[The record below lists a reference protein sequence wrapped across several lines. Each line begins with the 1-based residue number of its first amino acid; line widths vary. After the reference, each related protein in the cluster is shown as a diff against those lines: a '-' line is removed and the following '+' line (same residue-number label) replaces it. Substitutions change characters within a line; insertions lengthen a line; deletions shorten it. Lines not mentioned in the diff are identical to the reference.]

1 MNLRPTPRQRR
12 SVTALLLLSVALAGG
27 CKELPSN
34 PGASG
39 PSGSAGMGSTGPGSA
54 APGTPSA
61 TPGGPSATPSA
72 PGGTSAPGGG
82 GDPTAPAGTKPPT
95 SSGGWITIDP
105 AAQAA
110 ATRAFFARTPK
121 PITGNPVRV
130 AEFNVGCTTSHHNN
144 DDPIVLPG
152 LVGAS
157 HNHTF
162 WGNKSTNA
170 KSTAESLRASAPTT
184 CNSPQD
190 RSAYWVPTMM
200 QNGKVVD
207 PKDVTVYY
215 GSRLKDPSKTQPFP
229 FGFRMVVGDAKNQ
242 VDTPDKQGNHFWCA
256 GIGGEVG
263 RSADGT
269 FPVCAPTAHIVRQ
282 ITFPDCWDGKHL
294 DSPDHKA
301 HVANGD
307 HTGACPKSHPV
318 PIPSVSFVI
327 GYPLSANTNGITLSS
342 GTSFSMHADFFN
354 AWDDDA
360 LASRVRNCLNQKA
373 KCNSA
378 GNF

>member
-1 MNLRPTPRQRR
+1 MTYLRPTPRHRHAL
-12 SVTALLLLSVALAGG
+12 TALLVVGLAFTGG
-27 CKELPSN
+27 CKESPGT

-39 PSGSAGMGSTGPGSA
+39 PSSDSGIGSPSPATPTTTPA
-54 APGTPSA
+54 TTPSA
-61 TPGGPSATPSA
+61 S
-72 PGGTSAPGGG
+72 GTSTSP
-82 GDPTAPAGTKPPT
+82 PAPAKPGTSSTTSAAAPT
-95 SSGGWITIDP
+95 TSGGWITVDA

-110 ATRAFFARTPK
+110 ATKAFFARKPK
-121 PITGNPVRV
+121 PVTGNPVKV
-130 AEFNVGCTTSHHNN
+130 PEFNVGCTVSHHNS
-144 DDPIVLPG
+144 DDPIVLPK

-162 WGNKSTNA
+162 WGNRSTDAN
-170 KSTAESLRASAPTT
+170 STADSLRSAKATT
-184 CNSPQD
+184 CNSPDDQ
-190 RSAYWVPTMM
+190 SAYWVPTMY

-207 PKDVTVYY
+207 PTEVTVYY

-229 FGFRMVVGDAKNQ
+229 FGLRMITGNAKNQ

-256 GIGGEVG
+256 GIGGEIG
-263 RSADGT
+263 RSADKT
-269 FPVCAPTAHIVRQ
+269 FPVCAKTAHVVRQ

-301 HVANGD
+301 HMANGD

-318 PIPSVSFVI
+318 PVPSVSFVI
-327 GYPLSANTNGITLSS
+327 SYPLSANTDGITLAS

-354 AWDDDA
+354 AWKDEA
-360 LASRVRNCLNQKA
+360 LAARVRNCLDQGV

>member
-1 MNLRPTPRQRR
+1 MNLRSTPRQRR
-12 SVTALLLLSVALAGG
+12 SVAAVLLLSVALAGG
-27 CKELPSN
+27 CKEAPGT

-39 PSGSAGMGSTGPGSA
+39 PSGGTD
-54 APGTPSA
+54 PGTTSPAAS
-61 TPGGPSATPSA
+61 TPADPAGPSATPSA
-72 PGGTSAPGGG
+72 PGTSATPSAPGTSATPSTSTGR
-82 GDPTAPAGTKPPT
+82 PTPAGAWVTV
-95 SSGGWITIDP
+95 DL

-110 ATRAFFARTPK
+110 ATKAFFARKPK
-121 PITGNPVRV
+121 PVTGNPVKV
-130 AEFNVGCTTSHHNN
+130 PEFNVGCTTSHHNN
-144 DDPIVLPG
+144 DDPIVLPK
-152 LVGAS
+152 LPGAS

-162 WGNKSTNA
+162 WGNKSTNSN
-170 KSTAESLRASAPTT
+170 STAESLRASKATT

-190 RSAYWVPTMM
+190 QSAYWVPTMI
-200 QNGKVVD
+200 QNGKRVD
-207 PKDVTVYY
+207 PDEVTVYY

-229 FGFRMVVGDAKNQ
+229 FGLRMITGNAKNQ

-256 GIGGEVG
+256 GIGGEIG
-263 RSADGT
+263 RSADKT
-269 FPVCAPTAHIVRQ
+269 FPVCAKTAHIVRQ

-301 HVANGD
+301 HMANGD

-318 PIPSVSFVI
+318 PVPSVSFVI
-327 GYPLSANTNGITLSS
+327 SYPLSANTDGISLAS

-354 AWDDDA
+354 AWQDEA
-360 LASRVRNCLNQKA
+360 LAARVRNCLDQGV

>member
-1 MNLRPTPRQRR
+1 MTYLRPTPRHRHAL
-12 SVTALLLLSVALAGG
+12 TALLVVGLAFTGG
-27 CKELPSN
+27 CKESPGT

-39 PSGSAGMGSTGPGSA
+39 PSSDSGIGSSGP
-54 APGTPSA
+54 A
-61 TPGGPSATPSA
+61 TPTTAPASEAAATPSA
-72 PGGTSAPGGG
+72 STSPSAPAKPGTSSTNA
-82 GDPTAPAGTKPPT
+82 APPT
-95 SSGGWITIDP
+95 VSGGWITVD
-105 AAQAA
+105 AATQAA
-110 ATRAFFARTPK
+110 ATRAFFARKPK
-121 PITGNPVRV
+121 PVTGNPVKV
-130 AEFNVGCTTSHHNN
+130 AEFNVGCTVSHHNS
-144 DDPIVLPG
+144 DDPIVLPK

-162 WGNKSTNA
+162 WGNRSTDAN
-170 KSTAESLRASAPTT
+170 STADSLRASKATT
-184 CNSPQD
+184 CNSPDDQ
-190 RSAYWVPTMM
+190 SAYWVPTMY

-207 PKDVTVYY
+207 PTEVTVYY

-229 FGFRMVVGDAKNQ
+229 FGLRMITGNAKNQ

-256 GIGGEVG
+256 GIGGEIG
-263 RSADGT
+263 RSADKT
-269 FPVCAPTAHIVRQ
+269 FPVCAKTAHVVRQ

-301 HVANGD
+301 HMANGD

-318 PIPSVSFVI
+318 PVPSVSFVI
-327 GYPLSANTNGITLSS
+327 SYPLSANTNGITLAS

-354 AWDDDA
+354 AWKDEA
-360 LASRVRNCLNQKA
+360 LAARVRNCLDQKV

>member
-27 CKELPSN
+27 CKELPGT

-39 PSGSAGMGSTGPGSA
+39 PSGDTGMGSTGPSA
-54 APGTPSA
+54 PTTGAPGSPSA
-61 TPGGPSATPSA
+61 TPGAPGTSATPGA
-72 PGGTSAPGGG
+72 PGTSATP
-82 GDPTAPAGTKPPT
+82 PTGTNPPT
-95 SSGGWITIDP
+95 SVGGWIAVDP

-110 ATRAFFARTPK
+110 ATAAFFARKPK
-121 PITGNPVRV
+121 PVTGNPVKV
-130 AEFNVGCTTSHHNN
+130 PEFNVGCTTSHHNS
-144 DDPIVLPG
+144 DDPIVLPN
-152 LVGAS
+152 LAGAS

-170 KSTAESLRASAPTT
+170 NSTAESLRAATATT

-190 RSAYWVPTMM
+190 HSAYWVPTML

-207 PKDVTVYY
+207 PDEITVYY

-229 FGFRMVVGDAKNQ
+229 FGLRMIVGDAKNQ

-269 FPVCAPTAHIVRQ
+269 FPVCAKTAHIVRQ

-301 HVANGD
+301 HMANGD

-318 PIPSVSFVI
+318 PVPSVSFVI
-327 GYPLSANTNGITLSS
+327 SYPLSANTDGITLAS

-354 AWDDDA
+354 AWEDDA
-360 LASRVRNCLNQKA
+360 LAARVRNCLDQGV